1 MSSSSG
7 LQITTHPGAGSSAI
21 EIPVLLQLLFWNCG
35 ENSGNYYYFP
45 SIRDVIVEYH
55 CPWPDGG
62 WSFCRRGLWFG
73 CLSPSYVVG
82 WTGLCLLSLQLFI
95 RAGKIPMDFLSR
107 SFFSRCFVE
116 LHCLVRFVSSGLEVY
131 LRTAV
136 DDWIISSRTVLEWR
150 SFLKVL
156 RLFCFVCLELVSRS
170 ASRLIINYQHSTVY
184 CGQ

>member
-1 MSSSSG
+1 MG
-7 LQITTHPGAGSSAI
+7 RILGIVIIPHPWRHRWVPLSLTGRRL
-21 EIPVLLQLLFWNCG
+21 VLLSPRVMIWL
-35 ENSGNYYYFP
+35 S
-45 SIRDVIVEYH
+45 V
-55 CPWPDGG
+55 
-62 WSFCRRGLWFG
+62 SFVRC
-73 CLSPSYVVG
+73 
-82 WTGLCLLSLQLFI
+82 WTGLCLLSLHSFI
-95 RAGKIPMDFLSR
+95 RAGKIPVDFLSR

-116 LHCLVRFVSSGLEVY
+116 LHCLDRFVSSGLEVY

-156 RLFCFVCLELVSRS
+156 RLFCFVCSELVSRS